1 MLSVNALQIFSAV
14 LFMLV
19 LPSIGGIPICTLI
32 KTRCTLPSAFM
43 LGLLSE
49 FAFCQLLFVP
59 LVLLRLSF
67 TAASNVFLLFVIA
80 MAFSGA
86 YVIWKF
92 PGHSRSVKE
101 KPVQAHELQSHPD
114 QGEAL
119 QGQPEKAEAL
129 QSQPEK
135 EEVLQ
140 SQPDQGE
147 ELQSQTVQAEAPQGQ
162 KTKSHTSHTHQ
173 VHTHAPSK
181 KWTFADVFVF
191 VGMLALIVFILY
203 NTIILQHTDN
213 DDSRFVVNAVD
224 MIRTNKL
231 FLTDPATGAPLSYW
245 KGELAKDVTSPWA
258 IYPACIARWTGIRA
272 VAAFHSLIPV
282 QVVIL
287 ASAVYYALAD
297 RLFPGERTSKA
308 MFVIFVWMVNLYGYY
323 SLFCGE
329 TFLMTR
335 GWQGK
340 SIVAG
345 VGIPAMLMLF
355 LDIYRDITKRSSYV
369 LLLLLNLAMC
379 LLSGMGII
387 IGAILVASFTIV
399 YAIDKKSFR
408 LILWGLLV
416 CMPNVAYYG
425 IYTLI
430 KALA

>member
-32 KTRCTLPSAFM
+32 KTRCTMPSAFM

-80 MAFSGA
+80 MAFLGA

-92 PGHSRSVKE
+92 PGQSRSVKE
-101 KPVQAHELQSHPD
+101 LPVQAHKM
-114 QGEAL
+114 QGEA
-119 QGQPEKAEAL
+119 P

-135 EEVLQ
+135 A
-140 SQPDQGE
+140 E
-147 ELQSQTVQAEAPQGQ
+147 ELQSQTVQAEVPQGQ
-162 KTKSHTSHTHQ
+162 KAKTHPSHDHQ

-191 VGMLALIVFILY
+191 AGMLALIVFILY

-231 FLTDPATGAPLSYW
+231 FLTDPATGASLSYW

-287 ASAVYYALAD
+287 ASAVYYALAE

-323 SLFCGE
+323 SLFCSE

-408 LILWGLLV
+408 LILWGVLV
-416 CMPNVAYYG
+416 CMPNAVYYA

-430 KALA
+430 KASA

>member
-1 MLSVNALQIFSAV
+1 MLSVNALQIFSAA

-32 KTRCTLPSAFM
+32 KTRCTMPSAFM

-80 MAFSGA
+80 MAFLGA

-92 PGHSRSVKE
+92 PGQSRSVKE
-101 KPVQAHELQSHPD
+101 LPVQAHKM
-114 QGEAL
+114 QGEA
-119 QGQPEKAEAL
+119 P

-135 EEVLQ
+135 A
-140 SQPDQGE
+140 E
-147 ELQSQTVQAEAPQGQ
+147 ELQSQTVQAEVPQGQ
-162 KTKSHTSHTHQ
+162 KAKTHPSHGHQ

-191 VGMLALIVFILY
+191 AGMLALIVFILY

-231 FLTDPATGAPLSYW
+231 FLTDPATGASLSYW

-287 ASAVYYALAD
+287 ASAVYYALAE

-323 SLFCGE
+323 SLFCSE

-416 CMPNVAYYG
+416 CMPNAVYYA

-430 KALA
+430 KASA

>member
-32 KTRCTLPSAFM
+32 KMRCTMPSAFM

-80 MAFSGA
+80 MAFLGA

-92 PGHSRSVKE
+92 PGQSRSVKE
-101 KPVQAHELQSHPD
+101 LPVQAHKM
-114 QGEAL
+114 QGEA
-119 QGQPEKAEAL
+119 P

-135 EEVLQ
+135 A
-140 SQPDQGE
+140 E
-147 ELQSQTVQAEAPQGQ
+147 ELQSQTVQAEVPQGQ
-162 KTKSHTSHTHQ
+162 KAKTHPSHDHQ

-191 VGMLALIVFILY
+191 AGMLALIVFILY

-231 FLTDPATGAPLSYW
+231 FLTDPATGASLSYW

-287 ASAVYYALAD
+287 ASAVYYALAE

-323 SLFCGE
+323 SLFCSE

-408 LILWGLLV
+408 LILWGVLV
-416 CMPNVAYYG
+416 CMPNAVYYA

-430 KALA
+430 KASA

>member
-80 MAFSGA
+80 MAFLGA

-92 PGHSRSVKE
+92 PGQSRSVKE
-101 KPVQAHELQSHPD
+101 LPVQAHKM
-114 QGEAL
+114 QGEA
-119 QGQPEKAEAL
+119 P

-135 EEVLQ
+135 A
-140 SQPDQGE
+140 E
-147 ELQSQTVQAEAPQGQ
+147 ELQSQTVQAEVPQGQ
-162 KTKSHTSHTHQ
+162 KAKTHPSHDHQ

-191 VGMLALIVFILY
+191 AGMLALIVFILY

-231 FLTDPATGAPLSYW
+231 FLTDPATGASLSYW

-287 ASAVYYALAD
+287 ASAVYYALAE

-323 SLFCGE
+323 SLFCSE

-408 LILWGLLV
+408 LILWGVLV
-416 CMPNVAYYG
+416 CMPNAVYYA

-430 KALA
+430 KASA